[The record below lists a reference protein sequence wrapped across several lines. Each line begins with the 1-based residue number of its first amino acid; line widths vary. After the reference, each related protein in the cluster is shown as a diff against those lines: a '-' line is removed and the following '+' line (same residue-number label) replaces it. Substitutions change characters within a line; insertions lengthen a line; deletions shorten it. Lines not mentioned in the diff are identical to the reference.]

1 MSLPQRCAVVGAGT
15 MGPGMALMLARTGSQ
30 VKVMDLTEELLERAR
45 RAVRAAGEALVGV
58 AEMTQE
64 GLEEALG
71 RISYTTA
78 VEEAVRDAEFV
89 IEAVPER
96 LEIKNNVYA
105 QLETYAP
112 DSAILASNTSGIPI
126 TKLQEGSRLP
136 GRIVG
141 MHWSNPPHIIPVI
154 EVIKGAQTDDH
165 AVAVTRAL
173 TEAMGH
179 IPVTVKRDV
188 PGFVENRVLYAI
200 MREALH
206 LLEEDVASAEDIDRT
221 VQWGIGFKLA
231 VIPPLALLDVAGLD
245 IYNSVASYL
254 NADLSASAEVS
265 PVVKE
270 RVQAG
275 HLGVKTGRGLFEY
288 GEGELP
294 KLMQRRMALLLK
306 LKQAIYNTATE

>member
-1 MSLPQRCAVVGAGT
+1 
-15 MGPGMALMLARTGSQ
+15 MLARTGSQ

-71 RISYTTA
+71 RISYTTS